1 MENHYF
7 FIGKPSIFMG
17 HFHGYVKNTP
27 VAQES
32 HLENTQAL
40 PQLQPGEMAM
50 VFVTMAV
57 QRL

>member
-1 MENHYF
+1 
-7 FIGKPSIFMG
+7 MG